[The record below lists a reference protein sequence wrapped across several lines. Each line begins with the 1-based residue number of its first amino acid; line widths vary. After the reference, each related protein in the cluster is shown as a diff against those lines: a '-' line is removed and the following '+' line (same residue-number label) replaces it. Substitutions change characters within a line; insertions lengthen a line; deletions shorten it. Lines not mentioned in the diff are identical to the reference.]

1 MLFIETEIFTED
13 VQKLLTDDEFSRF
26 QFFLALNPDYGE
38 VIPETGGLR
47 KVRWVSGGKGKRA
60 GVRVIYFHQVKHY
73 EIRLLLIYRKG
84 IKDDLSPQEKA
95 MLRMAQMNE
104 IIEGTRQPSRTFEV
118 DAMKIKEIRRASGL
132 SQSKFADL
140 ISVSVDTLRNWEQ
153 GRRSPTGPAK
163 ALLRAIA
170 NDPQHVLQALNR

>member
-13 VQKLLTDDEFSRF
+13 VQKLLNDDEFSRF

-38 VIPETGGLR
+38 VIPETGRLR
-47 KVRWVSGGKGKRA
+47 KVRWELSDRWVSGGKGKRA

-95 MLRMAQMNE
+95 MLRLLN
-104 IIEGTRQPSRTFEV
+104 TR
-118 DAMKIKEIRRASGL
+118 
-132 SQSKFADL
+132 
-140 ISVSVDTLRNWEQ
+140 W
-153 GRRSPTGPAK
+153 
-163 ALLRAIA
+163 
-170 NDPQHVLQALNR
+170 

>member
-26 QFFLALNPDYGE
+26 QFFLALNPDDGE

-95 MLRMAQMNE
+95 MLRLLN
-104 IIEGTRQPSRTFEV
+104 TR
-118 DAMKIKEIRRASGL
+118 
-132 SQSKFADL
+132 
-140 ISVSVDTLRNWEQ
+140 W
-153 GRRSPTGPAK
+153 
-163 ALLRAIA
+163 
-170 NDPQHVLQALNR
+170 

>member
-1 MLFIETEIFTED
+1 MDKALFER
-13 VQKLLTDDEFSRF
+13 LTHS
-26 QFFLALNPDYGE
+26 
-38 VIPETGGLR
+38 
-47 KVRWVSGGKGKRA
+47 
-60 GVRVIYFHQVKHY
+60 
-73 EIRLLLIYRKG
+73 
-84 IKDDLSPQEKA
+84 
-95 MLRMAQMNE
+95 MAQMNE

-163 ALLRAIA
+163 IRNMCCKHLTVRVMVMPYRKHQHSELL
-170 NDPQHVLQALNR
+170 

>member
-84 IKDDLSPQEKA
+84 IKDDLSPQEK
-95 MLRMAQMNE
+95 
-104 IIEGTRQPSRTFEV
+104 IG
-118 DAMKIKEIRRASGL
+118 RA
-132 SQSKFADL
+132 
-140 ISVSVDTLRNWEQ
+140 
-153 GRRSPTGPAK
+153 
-163 ALLRAIA
+163 
-170 NDPQHVLQALNR
+170 HV

>member
-60 GVRVIYFHQVKHY
+60 GVNRSKSALSIYHLVFNNRS
-73 EIRLLLIYRKG
+73 IAFSWGDRSSLI
-84 IKDDLSPQEKA
+84 P
-95 MLRMAQMNE
+95 LR
-104 IIEGTRQPSRTFEV
+104 
-118 DAMKIKEIRRASGL
+118 
-132 SQSKFADL
+132 
-140 ISVSVDTLRNWEQ
+140 
-153 GRRSPTGPAK
+153 
-163 ALLRAIA
+163 
-170 NDPQHVLQALNR
+170 